1 MRYLAQ
7 VNKNE
12 FLEQYQLRL
21 LARQENDNLWVLI
34 PEEAVILLAEGNTMS
49 EKLLVLVELSATGDI
64 ERLEE
69 ATNW

>member
-49 EKLLVLVELSATGDI
+49 EKLLVLVEPSATGDI